1 MHCAPA
7 FFYGAH
13 CTVVADTH
21 LLGSR
26 RAMAAAISTSTGG
39 KGLDRVFML
48 EDAGNSGID
57 PAVDAHVLPLQF
69 LALAWWESWIP
80 TQKLKDETRGA
91 IRKLARVNAA
101 VWTGVNGPVT
111 AAVATAHRLKWRFTS
126 HCALQTDDGRELVL
140 TRDPPAVV
148 VKHVKLAVRR
158 WRLARVIHDLP
169 ALLPPLPIRTN
180 AWQPLSRRLLPDAV
194 LLDESVLAQL
204 MCGRGVP
211 RDVKKI
217 WSKDARAWFRSTAIG
232 VQWL

>member
-1 MHCAPA
+1 M
-7 FFYGAH
+7 
-13 CTVVADTH
+13 
-21 LLGSR
+21 
-26 RAMAAAISTSTGG
+26 
-39 KGLDRVFML
+39 
-48 EDAGNSGID
+48 
-57 PAVDAHVLPLQF
+57 
-69 LALAWWESWIP
+69 
-80 TQKLKDETRGA
+80 
-91 IRKLARVNAA
+91 
-101 VWTGVNGPVT
+101 WTGVNGPVT

-180 AWQPLSRRLLPDAV
+180 AWQPLSSRLLPDAV

-217 WSKDARAWFRSTAIG
+217 CSKDARAWLRSTAIG
-232 VQWL
+232 AHGRRLVWLLLHGWSMTTGASYASPAAALYNIATNALRTSHREDANHPAETLRKA